1 MHLGRRRGRSAR
13 HMDVAADPDQ
23 GAWEEVLTV
32 NADDADNLQ
41 DLLTNTS
48 DVHYDIDRRTLIF
61 GVTLSGN

>member
-1 MHLGRRRGRSAR
+1 
-13 HMDVAADPDQ
+13 MDVAADPAQ

-61 GVTLSGN
+61 GVTPSGN